1 MSNDKHETRTVREV
15 IGGARSFSTYGYA
28 REVIAEYEN
37 GERRREIEIEQDG
50 EYVPKFREIHD
61 DDR

>member
-1 MSNDKHETRTVREV
+1 MTDREPSRTVREV

-37 GERRREIEIEQDG
+37 GERRREIEVEQDG
-50 EYVPKFREIHD
+50 EYVPKFREIED
-61 DDR
+61 GER